1 MSLGIDFGASWCRA
15 FYSIGDKSWPVYS
28 KDGYAL
34 IPSAVEYK
42 NDLSMIVGREARDD
56 YYSGKESIVF
66 FSQVSDW

>member
-1 MSLGIDFGASWCRA
+1 MILGIDFGASCCRA

-42 NDLSMIVGREARDD
+42 LDLSMLVVRLGMIVSVERNRLC
-56 YYSGKESIVF
+56 F
-66 FSQVSDW
+66 